1 LISFMAKVFRGFVR
15 KIFTASK
22 KLRPNDLS
30 AYAFFRVIVI
40 LTLLQTFFIESI
52 QRKDVIAALYWLA
65 QNTRI
70 FLINATIVLI
80 IMLFFIS
87 LTGSLRGTVFFSSL
101 FFVLLSFSNM
111 VKKQFLGDPLFPW
124 DFLRVDQV
132 LDLLPK
138 VSGEIVIT
146 LVFLIG
152 LAGALLFICFRLIP
166 YYHLKWVAR
175 LSLMLCVLILVPLL
189 IFYRHTPIQTA
200 FKKADIEHLFWIQS
214 ENSLHNGFL
223 LGFTMN
229 LEHTVILEPAKYSPE
244 TIAEII
250 DKHRPNPAAQPKTSQ
265 SLPEKPNVIL
275 VLSESFWDPTVLPG
289 VQFSEDPIPYFRDLR
304 KKSGSGIMVS
314 PVYGGSTANVEF
326 EILTGLST
334 KFLPQGAIAYQQ
346 YVKDSLPALPQLF
359 KNQGYAVTALHPY
372 HEWFYKRDIVYPHLG
387 FEHFY
392 SLDDFAGAKIK
403 GEYIGDLE
411 VSKKIIEQIDKTK
424 DPAFIFAVTMQNH
437 GPYPEDRYPEKQ
449 ITVSGNL
456 SDSGKEILET
466 YVQGLKDAD
475 ESLKLLIEHC
485 KKSAEPTAILFFG
498 DHLPFLGKDYL
509 LYRETGYIED
519 REKSWTL
526 EENLKMKSVPF
537 VVWSNYPM
545 AIPDIK
551 SVSAQYLGLYLLD
564 LAGLPDNNV
573 FRFVRTFKD
582 ILPVHSKTVNLDDK
596 NNMRSR
602 IPSEYQQ
609 IEEEYWLLEYDLLF
623 GQKYYDQWGP

>member
-1 LISFMAKVFRGFVR
+1 MTSFMGKVFRGFVR

-30 AYAFFRVIVI
+30 AYAFCRVIVI

-52 QRKDVIAALYWLA
+52 QRKDVIAVLYWLA
-65 QNTRI
+65 QNTQI
-70 FLINATIVLI
+70 FLINATIVLVI
-80 IMLFFIS
+80 TLFFIS
-87 LTGSLRGTVFFSSL
+87 LTGSLQGTVFLSSL

-124 DFLRVDQV
+124 DLFRVDQV

-138 VSGEIVIT
+138 LSGEIVIT
-146 LVFLIG
+146 LIFLIG
-152 LAGALLFICFRLIP
+152 LAGALLFICIRLIP

-175 LSLMLCVLILVPLL
+175 LSLMLGVLILVPLV

-229 LEHTVILEPAKYSPE
+229 LEHTMLFEPDNYSPE
-244 TIAEII
+244 TIEKIIKKNRQNTTAE
-250 DKHRPNPAAQPKTSQ
+250 PKTSQ
-265 SLPEKPNVIL
+265 TLPEKPNVIV
-275 VLSESFWDPTVLPG
+275 VLSESFWDPTQLPG
-289 VQFSEDPIPYFRDLR
+289 VKFSEDPIPYFRDLR
-304 KKSGSGIMVS
+304 NKNGAGTMVS
-314 PVYGGSTANVEF
+314 PVFGGSTANVEF

-334 KFLPQGAIAYQQ
+334 KFLPQGAIAYQL
-346 YVKDSLPALPQLF
+346 YIKDSLPALPQLF
-359 KNQGYAVTALHPY
+359 KDQGYAVTALHPY
-372 HEWFYKRDIVYPHLG
+372 HKWFYQRDIIYPYLG

-392 SLDDFAGAKIK
+392 SLDDFAGAEIK
-403 GEYIGDLE
+403 GEYISDLE
-411 VSKKIIEQIDKTK
+411 VSKKIIEQIDKTQE
-424 DPAFIFAVTMQNH
+424 PAFIFAATMQNH

-456 SDSGKEILET
+456 SDSGKESLET

-475 ESLKLLIEHC
+475 ESLRLLVEHY
-485 KKSAEPTAILFFG
+485 KKSAEPTVIVFFG
-498 DHLPFLGKDYL
+498 DHLPFLGKDYQ

-519 REKSWTL
+519 KEKSWTP

-537 VVWSNYPM
+537 VVWSNYPRP
-545 AIPDIK
+545 IPDIK
-551 SVSAQYLGLYLLD
+551 SISAQYLGLYLLD

-573 FRFVRTFKD
+573 FSFVRTFKE
-582 ILPVHSKTVNLDDK
+582 ILPVHSKTVNLDNK
-596 NNMRSR
+596 NNLESH
-602 IPSEYQQ
+602 IPGEYQP
-609 IEEEYWLLEYDLLF
+609 IEDEYWLLEYDLLF
-623 GQKYYDQWGP
+623 GQKYYYIN